1 LHIAWPLWLELL
13 LGMAVGIAGTAL
25 AARLSD
31 ASGAAFALAHH
42 VFGALFLVFRIVGAG
57 VGVVV
62 TQALGAGRRDAA
74 DAVSRAALGA
84 STWVGL
90 GCALVATVGGPA
102 LLRAMQAPADVLP
115 LAAPLLLA
123 LAPAM
128 LLDAWN
134 TSLGAVLRAH
144 LRVRD
149 TLAVVVAMQCVHLAL
164 MGPLMLGL
172 QLPAWAGGATLPALG
187 LPGYAVA
194 VLVARALGF
203 ALYLWLW
210 RQRLGLGL
218 SFGMGFRMGFRMR
231 QGAAAG
237 TRLHAADF
245 WRLPRAP
252 LLAVARI
259 GLPAAAENI
268 AYRLAFMVSVAVVAG
283 LGAQALATHAYAQ
296 QIIMV
301 VLLGGLATGL
311 SVEVLVGHLIGAGHF
326 KQAHSLVKS
335 ALLRG
340 LALSVVVA
348 TAAALA
354 GPWLM
359 RLFTADPHITQ
370 AAVTLLWLTV
380 LLEPGR
386 TFNLVVIN
394 ALRAAGDARY
404 PVQVGAASMVVVLAG
419 GSWLLGSDAGL
430 GWGLPGV
437 WLAYAADEWLRG
449 LLMWRRWQR
458 LRWVPAAR
466 AARRGL
472 AG

>member
-74 DAVSRAALGA
+74 DAVSRAVLGA

-90 GCALVATVGGPA
+90 GCAAAAAVGGPA

-149 TLAVVVAMQCVHLAL
+149 TLAVVVAMQCVHLGL

-194 VLVARALGF
+194 VLVARALGLG
-203 ALYLWLW
+203 LYLWLW
-210 RQRLGLGL
+210 RQRLGLG
-218 SFGMGFRMGFRMR
+218 FGFSK
-231 QGAAAG
+231 AAAP
-237 TRLHAADF
+237 RLYAADF

-311 SVEVLVGHLIGAGHF
+311 SVEVLVGHLIGAGRF
-326 KQAHSLVKS
+326 KQAHSLVKA

-340 LALSVVVA
+340 LVLSVVVA
-348 TAAALA
+348 TAAALV

-359 RLFTADPHITQ
+359 RLFTADPYITQ

-386 TFNLVVIN
+386 AFNLVVIN

-430 GWGLPGV
+430 GLGLPGV

-458 LRWVPAAR
+458 LQWVPAAR

-472 AG
+472 VG

>member
-1 LHIAWPLWLELL
+1 MWLELL
-13 LGMAVGIAGTAL
+13 LGMAVGIAGTAM
-25 AARLSD
+25 AARLPDASGVVPGAASVA

-42 VFGALFLVFRIVGAG
+42 VFGALFLVFRIIGAG

-62 TQALGAGRRDAA
+62 TQALGAGRRDTA
-74 DAVSRAALGA
+74 DELARAVLGA

-90 GCALVATVGGPA
+90 ACALAAALGGTA
-102 LLRAMQAPADVLP
+102 LLQAMQAPASVLP

-134 TSLGAVLRAH
+134 SSMAAVLRAH

-149 TLAVVVAMQCVHLAL
+149 TLAVVVAMQCVHLGL
-164 MGPLMLGL
+164 MGPLMLGWHL
-172 QLPAWAGGATLPALG
+172 QLPSHLGGASFSLPAMG

-194 VLVARALGF
+194 VLVARLLGLV
-203 ALYLWLW
+203 LYLWLW
-210 RQRLGLGL
+210 RERLGLG
-218 SFGMGFRMGFRMR
+218 FGLK
-231 QGAAAG
+231 AG
-237 TRLHAADF
+237 HRLYASDL

-252 LLAVARI
+252 LVAVARI
-259 GLPAAAENI
+259 GLPGAAENV

-283 LGAQALATHAYAQ
+283 LGAQQLATHAYAQ

-301 VLLGGLATGL
+301 VLLCGLATGL
-311 SVEVLVGHLIGAGHF
+311 SVEVLVGHLIGAGRF
-326 KQAHSLVKS
+326 RQAHALVKS
-335 ALLRG
+335 ALWRG
-340 LALSVVVA
+340 LLVSVVVA
-348 TAAALA
+348 TLAALA

-359 RLFTADPHITQ
+359 RLFTNDARITQ

-404 PVQVGAASMVVVLAG
+404 PVQVGAVSMAVVLAG

-458 LRWVPAAR
+458 LHWVGAAR
-466 AARRGL
+466 AGRRRLLQG
-472 AG
+472 